1 MDLFSL
7 EVQTVPS
14 KKEIHGSQ
22 CRMKK
27 NGGEK
32 MEETEQQTIIKTIIK
47 KEEIDWAKYLDH
59 TKFLQPAEMN
69 NYSQERFKRDY
80 EELG

>member
-1 MDLFSL
+1 
-7 EVQTVPS
+7 
-14 KKEIHGSQ
+14 
-22 CRMKK
+22 
-27 NGGEK
+27 
-32 MEETEQQTIIKTIIK
+32 MEETEEQLIIKTTVK